1 MKKPRSSGKT
11 LGVAPLFQIA
21 RLANFL
27 TSCSFYGC
35 VTIDGNPA
43 FTVHATAHVL
53 RAATVIN
60 LDIMLLRQHTWC

>member
-27 TSCSFYGC
+27 TSCSFS
-35 VTIDGNPA
+35 
-43 FTVHATAHVL
+43 L
-53 RAATVIN
+53 RAHSMVAS
-60 LDIMLLRQHTWC
+60 Q